1 MTHADISSREKAV
14 GGAKWSTTSHVAEK
28 FKGKNE
34 RDEPSNR
41 LRNSPHSNARKKK
54 NKKKTAS
61 STVLGNYKNQAT
73 SSTAT
78 LPQSG
83 PIKNSLPRRKVERQ
97 KSASVYDLI
106 IKTRTTRFSPFRW
119 LIGVASW
126 WGRIFPATPFP
137 PKKKPQVEEEEED
150 GARLSLKIGS
160 IRSSFFFFFFPFYIY
175 TQSYIYIYKYNY
187 CSILVYKYMGIPAAT
202 SWRRNGEEPRG
213 LIRQRSV
220 TGRSQ
225 LFISFETWSWSYS
238 FICDV
243 GGPQQQRWP
252 RAQYYIRFFFLYDGE
267 EMRWWRGAGPP
278 SYVSLW
284 PSTGW
289 HLASKTRWH

>member
-1 MTHADISSREKAV
+1 MSPRNSREKT
-14 GGAKWSTTSHVAEK
+14 KETSLQIGFAIPRTATLVK
-28 FKGKNE
+28 K
-34 RDEPSNR
+34 RT
-41 LRNSPHSNARKKK
+41 KKK
-54 NKKKTAS
+54 KQRHRPNWATIKTRR
-61 STVLGNYKNQAT
+61 LL
-73 SSTAT
+73 

-175 TQSYIYIYKYNY
+175 THTVVYIYIN
-187 CSILVYKYMGIPAAT
+187 ITTAVYSYINIWAFQ
-202 SWRRNGEEPRG
+202 RRRVEDG
-213 LIRQRSV
+213 
-220 TGRSQ
+220 TGRSR
-225 LFISFETWSWSYS
+225 E
-238 FICDV
+238 
-243 GGPQQQRWP
+243 
-252 RAQYYIRFFFLYDGE
+252 A
-267 EMRWWRGAGPP
+267 
-278 SYVSLW
+278 
-284 PSTGW
+284 
-289 HLASKTRWH
+289 

>member
-1 MTHADISSREKAV
+1 MRWHTPISRPERKQSVAPSGARRHMSPRNSREKT
-14 GGAKWSTTSHVAEK
+14 KETSLQIGFAIPRTATLVK
-28 FKGKNE
+28 RK
-34 RDEPSNR
+34 RT
-41 LRNSPHSNARKKK
+41 KKK
-54 NKKKTAS
+54 NSVIDRTIKTRR
-61 STVLGNYKNQAT
+61 LLL
-73 SSTAT
+73 

-175 TQSYIYIYKYNY
+175 TQSYIYI
-187 CSILVYKYMGIPAAT
+187 
-202 SWRRNGEEPRG
+202 
-213 LIRQRSV
+213 
-220 TGRSQ
+220 
-225 LFISFETWSWSYS
+225 
-238 FICDV
+238 
-243 GGPQQQRWP
+243 
-252 RAQYYIRFFFLYDGE
+252 
-267 EMRWWRGAGPP
+267 
-278 SYVSLW
+278 
-284 PSTGW
+284 
-289 HLASKTRWH
+289 

>member
-1 MTHADISSREKAV
+1 MRWHTPISRPERKQSVAPSGARRHMSPRNSRE
-14 GGAKWSTTSHVAEK
+14 
-28 FKGKNE
+28 KNE

-54 NKKKTAS
+54 KNKKQRHRPNWATIKTRR
-61 STVLGNYKNQAT
+61 LLL
-73 SSTAT
+73 

-175 TQSYIYIYKYNY
+175 TQSYIYI
-187 CSILVYKYMGIPAAT
+187 
-202 SWRRNGEEPRG
+202 
-213 LIRQRSV
+213 
-220 TGRSQ
+220 
-225 LFISFETWSWSYS
+225 
-238 FICDV
+238 
-243 GGPQQQRWP
+243 
-252 RAQYYIRFFFLYDGE
+252 
-267 EMRWWRGAGPP
+267 
-278 SYVSLW
+278 
-284 PSTGW
+284 
-289 HLASKTRWH
+289 

>member
-137 PKKKPQVEEEEED
+137 PKKKPQVEEEED

-175 TQSYIYIYKYNY
+175 THTVVYIYIN
-187 CSILVYKYMGIPAAT
+187 ITTAVYSYINIWAFQ
-202 SWRRNGEEPRG
+202 RRRVEDG
-213 LIRQRSV
+213 
-220 TGRSQ
+220 TGRSR
-225 LFISFETWSWSYS
+225 E
-238 FICDV
+238 
-243 GGPQQQRWP
+243 
-252 RAQYYIRFFFLYDGE
+252 A
-267 EMRWWRGAGPP
+267 
-278 SYVSLW
+278 
-284 PSTGW
+284 
-289 HLASKTRWH
+289 

>member
-1 MTHADISSREKAV
+1 MSPRNSREKT
-14 GGAKWSTTSHVAEK
+14 KETSLQIGFAIPRTATLVK
-28 FKGKNE
+28 RK
-34 RDEPSNR
+34 RT
-41 LRNSPHSNARKKK
+41 KKK
-54 NKKKTAS
+54 NSVIDRTIKTRR
-61 STVLGNYKNQAT
+61 LLL
-73 SSTAT
+73 

-175 TQSYIYIYKYNY
+175 THTVVYIYIN
-187 CSILVYKYMGIPAAT
+187 ITTAVYSYINIWAFQ
-202 SWRRNGEEPRG
+202 RRRVEDG
-213 LIRQRSV
+213 
-220 TGRSQ
+220 TGRSR
-225 LFISFETWSWSYS
+225 E
-238 FICDV
+238 
-243 GGPQQQRWP
+243 
-252 RAQYYIRFFFLYDGE
+252 A
-267 EMRWWRGAGPP
+267 
-278 SYVSLW
+278 
-284 PSTGW
+284 
-289 HLASKTRWH
+289 

>member
-1 MTHADISSREKAV
+1 MPRTRKEEEAAYIIIELAAVLIATAVANSVRRNWRRGMFFNLKIVDSNRTQKCDDTRRYLVQRESSRWRQVEHDVTCRREIQGKKRKRRA
-14 GGAKWSTTSHVAEK
+14 
-28 FKGKNE
+28 FKSASQFPAQQRSSKKE
-34 RDEPSNR
+34 Q
-41 LRNSPHSNARKKK
+41 KK
-54 NKKKTAS
+54 NSVIDRTIKTRR
-61 STVLGNYKNQAT
+61 LLL
-73 SSTAT
+73 

-175 TQSYIYIYKYNY
+175 TQSYIYI
-187 CSILVYKYMGIPAAT
+187 
-202 SWRRNGEEPRG
+202 
-213 LIRQRSV
+213 
-220 TGRSQ
+220 
-225 LFISFETWSWSYS
+225 
-238 FICDV
+238 
-243 GGPQQQRWP
+243 
-252 RAQYYIRFFFLYDGE
+252 
-267 EMRWWRGAGPP
+267 
-278 SYVSLW
+278 
-284 PSTGW
+284 
-289 HLASKTRWH
+289 